1 MLFGQVFKFIFVVT
15 CSICMHVISINF
27 INLTNLIYSLYCCI
41 EGIKSPINGITKVSI
56 LYLVFIE
63 ELGIQKNIDIT
74 CIICRLFFNH
84 YGK

>member
-1 MLFGQVFKFIFVVT
+1 
-15 CSICMHVISINF
+15 MHVISINF
-27 INLTNLIYSLYCCI
+27 INLINLIYSLYCCI
-41 EGIKSPINGITKVSI
+41 EGIKSPINGITKVLI

-74 CIICRLFFNH
+74 WRIICRLFFNH